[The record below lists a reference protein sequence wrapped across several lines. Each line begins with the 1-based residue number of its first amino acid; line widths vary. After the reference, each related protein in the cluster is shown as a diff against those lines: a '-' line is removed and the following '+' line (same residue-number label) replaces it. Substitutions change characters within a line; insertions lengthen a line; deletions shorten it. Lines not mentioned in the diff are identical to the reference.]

1 MYRSCL
7 RGRHVHWRILF
18 GKFAHGEIA
27 DDGKIY
33 FWRMKRD
40 TGLSFFESVH
50 SRHYLMTDCCII
62 YRYTMYMTDTRSR
75 RAGGG
80 RVLLSLF
87 LRKNAIE
94 PNAGPRPNAQRTII
108 WLLVIRVLASVK
120 LMLVCTFVLLIN

>member
-80 RVLLSLF
+80 RANEAIFSHLF
-87 LRKNAIE
+87 YVKTQLNLT
-94 PNAGPRPNAQRTII
+94 PDPDPTHNAQ
-108 WLLVIRVLASVK
+108 
-120 LMLVCTFVLLIN
+120 